1 MTDLIGIIEDTE
13 LKIEATI
20 RNTELKIETRLVESG
35 ARGLEGKNAYEV
47 WLKEGNEGTIDDFF
61 NSLTVSS
68 MSYNLL
74 LEKPSIEGRELEGD
88 KTFEELGIALIT
100 KEEIFNLL

>member
-1 MTDLIGIIEDTE
+1 MTNLIGILEDTE
-13 LKIEATI
+13 LKIEA
-20 RNTELKIETRLVESG
+20 KLVESG
-35 ARGLEGKNAYEV
+35 ARGKNAYEV
-47 WLKEGNEGTIDDFF
+47 WLEEGNEGIVDDFF

-88 KTFEELGIALIT
+88 KTFEELGITLIT
-100 KEEIFNLL
+100 KEEILNLL